1 MLTSKPQNYKPTG
14 MHTNWDKK
22 LDLQTDNYVHTDSKI
37 NIPHPIT
44 HPKKNLTPK
53 LRQQA

>member
-44 HPKKNLTPK
+44 HPKKKSNPK
-53 LRQQA
+53 T